1 MLSFPKEESILDKEI
16 KDLFFEIIKKGID
29 NMNQYG
35 WKKSL
40 LYPFPLNDINNY
52 NCLGAAHG
60 LIGNLYLLLCAIKI
74 YPALLT
80 YEGKNISPLIS
91 KNFGNLHNLFLTNLN
106 YIKSLQIESTG
117 NFPDDVEGNDD
128 GEKVHFC
135 HGCVGA
141 VHLYLLAEEI
151 FPSNNFKNVALKCN
165 KCLWERGLLYKGNG
179 ICHGMSGTCY
189 ALMALYKFTKDDL
202 YLKEALAIAYAT
214 FDSKIQKLVSEFSD
228 PQRKCKGK
236 PDTPYSLMEGDGG
249 LLIMYY
255 DLVSL
260 IDGNKDCMTKV
271 LPGYEIC

>member
-1 MLSFPKEESILDKEI
+1 
-16 KDLFFEIIKKGID
+16 
-29 NMNQYG
+29 
-35 WKKSL
+35 
-40 LYPFPLNDINNY
+40 
-52 NCLGAAHG
+52 
-60 LIGNLYLLLCAIKI
+60 
-74 YPALLT
+74 
-80 YEGKNISPLIS
+80 
-91 KNFGNLHNLFLTNLN
+91 
-106 YIKSLQIESTG
+106 
-117 NFPDDVEGNDD
+117 
-128 GEKVHFC
+128 
-135 HGCVGA
+135 
-141 VHLYLLAEEI
+141 
-151 FPSNNFKNVALKCN
+151 
-165 KCLWERGLLYKGNG
+165 
-179 ICHGMSGTCY
+179 MSGTCY